1 MLDPIPGAPG
11 RDGCGGSTP
20 IDVLDV
26 VALVHPLASRFTGGG
41 QRIRDERVFNPTS
54 PHSMTDYLSDPDVAG
69 PIGDVLA
76 HA

>member
-1 MLDPIPGAPG
+1 MLDPIPGSPG
-11 RDGCGGSTP
+11 RERVWWLNAY
-20 IDVLDV
+20 DVLDV
-26 VALVHPLASRFTGGG
+26 VALIHPLASRFTDGG